1 MKFARWLAVLAIA
14 TPSLAAEA
22 ADAPTVQSLA
32 ADGYAVVSAFPS
44 PLGAGF
50 VLQKGGDVYIC
61 FAAETPGSTD
71 MKTKYCK
78 PVH

>member
-1 MKFARWLAVLAIA
+1 MNWRLALVVLGLMASPA
-14 TPSLAAEA
+14 FA

-61 FAAETPGSTD
+61 FAAETPSSTD
-71 MKTKYCK
+71 VKTKYCK